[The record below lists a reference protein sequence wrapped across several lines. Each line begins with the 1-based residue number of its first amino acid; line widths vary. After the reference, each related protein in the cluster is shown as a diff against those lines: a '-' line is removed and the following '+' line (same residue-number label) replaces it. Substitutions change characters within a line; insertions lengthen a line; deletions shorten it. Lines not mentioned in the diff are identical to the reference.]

1 MAVTKEE
8 LDFLEEALPF
18 WNSLT
23 QNQKDILQ
31 NSAVSLSY
39 SKGDNLH
46 RGPHDCMGLIL
57 VKSGELRAYI
67 ISETGKGITLY
78 RLFERDIC
86 ILSAS
91 CMLKNIN
98 FDIYVEANRD
108 SNIILIPTPV
118 FDELN
123 QNSLEVS
130 KYTGELI
137 SSRFSDVMWVM
148 EQVLFSSF
156 DKRLASF
163 LLEQSIADNSD
174 TIHITHEEIA
184 KNLGSA
190 REVVTRM
197 LKYFQNEGMVSLFRG
212 GITITDKEKLKK
224 LTYN

>member
-130 KYTGELI
+130 KYTVELI

-224 LTYN
+224 LLD

>member
-224 LTYN
+224 LLD

>member
-8 LDFLEEALPF
+8 LDFMEEALPF

-31 NSAVSLSY
+31 SSAISLSY
-39 SKGDNLH
+39 SKGDKLH

-67 ISETGKGITLY
+67 ISETGKEITLY

-98 FDIYVEANRD
+98 FDIYVEANHD

-130 KYTGELI
+130 RYTGELI

-163 LLEQSIADNSD
+163 LLEQSVADSSD
-174 TIHITHEEIA
+174 IIHITHEEIA

-224 LTYN
+224 LLD